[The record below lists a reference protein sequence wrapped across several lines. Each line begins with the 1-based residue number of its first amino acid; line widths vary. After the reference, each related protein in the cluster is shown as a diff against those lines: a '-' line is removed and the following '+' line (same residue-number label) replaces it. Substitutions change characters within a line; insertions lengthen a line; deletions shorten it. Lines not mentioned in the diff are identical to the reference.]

1 MEANHLIECR
11 DVTLGYEGQSVLAI
25 CIIRSSFIFF

>member
-11 DVTLGYEGQSVLAI
+11 DVTLGYEGQSVLEHLNLTIAAGD
-25 CIIRSSFIFF
+25 